1 MVANY
6 AAFYSGNF
14 IASLNALE
22 AMLAERGVRV
32 SYVFP
37 KNAPFA
43 NWGEDG
49 RYLEHYDVH
58 TADFTPAAL
67 AAKLKT
73 MVQTDEN
80 DKQSAEKTSSAG
92 DKDRSGTVKLMQ
104 FDVLTAHT
112 VIHMHFLDWK
122 GIGVITR
129 ALRHENVT
137 LVAQEHM
144 RMDFGREQ
152 MKRTLVRR
160 AKDWLKQRLYRYATR
175 DCQMIGVSDAVYQDL
190 CRIRGEYAKTYL
202 VRNAISTRRLDG
214 AWDNAL
220 SLDPMRDVV
229 IFGTHFERKGVDV
242 ALRAVMKA
250 KSRLRLVVLTHREAE
265 TQAKLDA
272 IEPEWRNYA
281 AVHHVVENIA
291 SVYNYALCFLSPSRS
306 EAFGYAVVEAA
317 YCDTQVIAS
326 DIPGQNSIKCVPD
339 VRWVHAEEADELA
352 EALDACHQLRLT
364 ELEKLQAQKEE
375 QRNYI
380 RTHFGVE
387 SWCEEIMQVYGVRSV
402 HTSDD
407 REI

>member
-1 MVANY
+1 MGVEIGQPIDEIFQAKI
-6 AAFYSGNF
+6 AAVMPD
-14 IASLNALE
+14 I
-22 AMLAERGVRV
+22 
-32 SYVFP
+32 
-37 KNAPFA
+37 
-43 NWGEDG
+43 D
-49 RYLEHYDVH
+49 
-58 TADFTPAAL
+58 AD
-67 AAKLKT
+67 
-73 MVQTDEN
+73 
-80 DKQSAEKTSSAG
+80 
-92 DKDRSGTVKLMQ
+92 TVKLMQ

-190 CRIRGEYAKTYL
+190 CRIRGEHVKTYL

-250 KSRLRLVVLTHREAE
+250 KSRLRLVVLAHREAE

-272 IEPEWRNYA
+272 VEPEWRNYA
-281 AVHHVVENIA
+281 AVYHVVENIRIRLGRDLIT
-291 SVYNYALCFLSPSRS
+291 YALLV
-306 EAFGYAVVEAA
+306 A
-317 YCDTQVIAS
+317 
-326 DIPGQNSIKCVPD
+326 
-339 VRWVHAEEADELA
+339 
-352 EALDACHQLRLT
+352 
-364 ELEKLQAQKEE
+364 QA
-375 QRNYI
+375 I
-380 RTHFGVE
+380 VLLLVDGTV
-387 SWCEEIMQVYGVRSV
+387 VYGIETGLFLAIAVLYAGDLKAIVGKGKKAIR
-402 HTSDD
+402 
-407 REI
+407 R